1 MCALQFLREGIE
13 TGSLYLIE
21 SIEKSVLNKFNDIV
35 EYRSNIKSIQRG
47 TTYFMKEM
55 DKRVSDD

>member
-1 MCALQFLREGIE
+1 MCALQFLKEGIE